1 MSATTALAPSRANA
15 SALAL
20 PIPEAAPV
28 TKATLPS
35 NCLVI
40 SPPPDSALLIRPP
53 DLRHGLRSPSSTG
66 GRTPAAG
73 GSRPTRGGGGLVLLP
88 PGVAQHPG
96 HEHPGPRDD
105 TPGLFWQVPFG

>member
-35 NCLVI
+35 NWLVI

-53 DLRHGLRSPSSTG
+53 DLRLGLRSPSSTG
-66 GRTPAAG
+66 GRTPPAW
-73 GSRPTRGGGGLVLLP
+73 GSRATRRGGGPVLLP
-88 PGVAQHPG
+88 PLVHP
-96 HEHPGPRDD
+96 HLGPPHQ
-105 TPGLFWQVPFG
+105 TQPVHLE